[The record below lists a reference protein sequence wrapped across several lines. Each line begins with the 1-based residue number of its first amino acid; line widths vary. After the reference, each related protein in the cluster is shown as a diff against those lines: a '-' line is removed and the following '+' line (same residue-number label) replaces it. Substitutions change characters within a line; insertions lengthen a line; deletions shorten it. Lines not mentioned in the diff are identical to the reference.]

1 LFSDRKE
8 VEKEFEMFDFLLL
21 LASYTHESD
30 SLISLSFF
38 SKVTGKPSCQLFYK
52 FVGTGDEEGSVEM
65 Y

>member
-1 LFSDRKE
+1 
-8 VEKEFEMFDFLLL
+8 MFDFLLL